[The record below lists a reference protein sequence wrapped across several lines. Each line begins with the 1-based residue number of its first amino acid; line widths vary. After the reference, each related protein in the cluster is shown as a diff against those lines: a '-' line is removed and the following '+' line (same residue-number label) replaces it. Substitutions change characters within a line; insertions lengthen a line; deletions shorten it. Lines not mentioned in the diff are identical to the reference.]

1 MAPLFMLLGV
11 VPLSLPLGTAAVFA
25 WGWRASLTKPWL
37 FFVAASALLYLILG
51 TLVVLQ
57 FRNMGISGVPGTPEP
72 FFSSF
77 AGQVVLVLLAF
88 LVCAALALWALRA
101 VFGKV

>member
-1 MAPLFMLLGV
+1 MAPLLTLLGA
-11 VPLSLPLGTAAVFA
+11 VPLALPLGTAAAFTWA
-25 WGWRASLTKPWL
+25 WRASLSKPWL

-51 TLVVLQ
+51 TLAVLQ
-57 FRNMGISGVPGTPEP
+57 FRNMGISGVPGTLEP

-77 AGQVVLVLLAF
+77 AGQVVLTLLAF
-88 LVCAALALWALRA
+88 LVCAALALWALRS